1 MELLH
6 TLMDL
11 VMNMPAHLNGWAQDY
26 GLWIYLIL
34 FLVIFA
40 ETGLVV
46 TPILP
51 GDSLLFALGAIS
63 ATPDSVIDVRILFVL
78 LLAAA
83 IIGDNVNY
91 FIGNKL
97 GRRLIQKHNIRFIKP
112 EYLQRTEE
120 FFVKYG
126 GKTIIVARFAP
137 IVRTYAP
144 FVAGLSAMHWPRFLT
159 FSVVG
164 GVLWMG
170 IFLSAGYFFGNI
182 PAIQKQ
188 FHWAIL
194 AIILISLAPIALDF
208 LRSRKKAKA

>member
-1 MELLH
+1 
-6 TLMDL
+6 
-11 VMNMPAHLNGWAQDY
+11 MPAHLNGWAQDY

-34 FLVIFA
+34 FLVIFC

-51 GDSLLFALGAIS
+51 GDSLLFALGALS
-63 ATPDSVIDVRILFVL
+63 ATPDSVMNIWVLFFL

-83 IIGDNVNY
+83 IMGDNVNY
-91 FIGNKL
+91 MIGNKL
-97 GRRLIQKHNIRFIKP
+97 GRKLIQKKSFKFIKP
-112 EYLQRTEE
+112 EYLQKTED

-126 GKTIIVARFAP
+126 GKTIIMARFAP

-144 FVAGLSAMHWPRFLT
+144 FVAGLSAMHWPRFLV

-164 GVLWMG
+164 GVAWMG
-170 IFLSAGYFFGNI
+170 IFLSAGFFFGNI

-194 AIILISLAPIALDF
+194 AIIIISLAPIALDF
-208 LRSRKKAKA
+208 WKNRRT